1 MKLQICLHDFGLFGI
16 DESLKCTGKISAMC
30 LISSA
35 PEFVIGQSGQIDENF
50 EAMGKKNNDAGMS
63 SFRRRAFEH
72 LEST

>member
-1 MKLQICLHDFGLFGI
+1 
-16 DESLKCTGKISAMC
+16 MC